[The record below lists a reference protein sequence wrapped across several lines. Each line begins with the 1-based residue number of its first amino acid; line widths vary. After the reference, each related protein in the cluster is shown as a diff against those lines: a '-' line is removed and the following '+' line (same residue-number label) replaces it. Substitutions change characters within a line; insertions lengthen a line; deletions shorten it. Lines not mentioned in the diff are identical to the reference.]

1 VDGGGVADAHNK
13 SSDHRLR
20 PAVCVC
26 ATAPHSIHLT
36 AGHLSGEPEK
46 DEDQLSRVSSTL
58 CIHSLRRSNRGPLCA
73 VRLRLAVRVGL
84 LTHPPGR
91 TYDIIKI
98 DVTFFTYIH
107 DVQVSVDQKGGQV
120 PGKIKTSAA

>member
-1 VDGGGVADAHNK
+1 MCVPPLLTQYTSQLAISSGG
-13 SSDHRLR
+13 
-20 PAVCVC
+20 
-26 ATAPHSIHLT
+26 
-36 AGHLSGEPEK
+36 PEE
-46 DEDQLSRVSSTL
+46 DEDQLSCCVVDSAHTL
-58 CIHSLRRSNRGPLCA
+58 VAPSNRGSLCA